1 MPHGAAR
8 DRRASAGSGYS
19 APPPSTGTV
28 AQWRARGHDRTVIVV
43 VEDDPQLL
51 LLLWDTL
58 EQAGY
63 EAVPKEH
70 GLAALAYLANH
81 PPPACL
87 LLDLDMSVMNG
98 WALRRV
104 LQRDPRL
111 ADIPVVLVSGL
122 ANVAETAAQLGAVAY
137 LRKPFTMEQLLAVLP

>member
-1 MPHGAAR
+1 
-8 DRRASAGSGYS
+8 
-19 APPPSTGTV
+19 
-28 AQWRARGHDRTVIVV
+28 

-51 LLLWDTL
+51 LLLWEAL

-63 EAVPKEH
+63 EVVPTEH
-70 GLAALAYLANH
+70 GIAALAYLGSH

-87 LLDLDMSVMNG
+87 LLDLDMPVMNG

-111 ADIPVVLVSGL
+111 ADIPVVVVSGL
-122 ANVAETAAQLGAVAY
+122 ANVAETAAKLGAVAY
-137 LRKPFTMEQLLAVLP
+137 LHKPFTVEQLLAVLP

>member
-1 MPHGAAR
+1 MLSIHPNAR
-8 DRRASAGSGYS
+8 TTPAVRAEIAHSSEGDAG
-19 APPPSTGTV
+19 V
-28 AQWRARGHDRTVIVV
+28 VIVV

-51 LLLWDTL
+51 LLLWEAL

-87 LLDLDMSVMNG
+87 VLDLDMSVMNG

-104 LQRDPRL
+104 LQQDPRL
-111 ADIPVVLVSGL
+111 TDIPVVLVSGL
-122 ANVAETAAQLGAVAY
+122 ANVAETAARLGAVAY
-137 LRKPFTMEQLLAVLP
+137 LRKPFTVEQLLAVLP